1 MSRILTVRKSLNH
14 YVVCVVV
21 DGEVLPLND
30 SVCRKYGIE
39 PLPDKGALT
48 YAASER
54 KDAVEIEKQIY
65 QNISK
70 NLQK

>member
-39 PLPDKGALT
+39 PLPDRGRLT

-54 KDAVEIEKQIY
+54 KNAVEIEKQIY